1 MARSVSF
8 PSIDYPSAD
17 GLPMAESDF
26 QRKPLIYAVDVLGI
40 YFEDRTD
47 IYVSGNLFIYY
58 EEGNPEAV
66 VAPDVFVV
74 MGSPKRDR
82 SSYMLWQEPKAPDFV
97 LEITSRRTRSADQ
110 GPKRGIYAFLGVQE
124 YWQYDP
130 TGDYLEPAL
139 QGLRLIDHNYHP
151 LPPTYLPH
159 ETLSLHSEVLGLDL
173 RLEHGRLAFYDL
185 ATGRKLLSHQETE
198 QARREAEQAQ
208 REAEERM
215 RQEVSARQAAEAR
228 VAELEARLRS
238 LQEEGSS
245 PSSADTQR

>member
-40 YFEDRTD
+40 CFEDRTD
-47 IYVSGNLFIYY
+47 VYVSGNLCIYY
-58 EEGNPEAV
+58 EEGNPDAV
-66 VAPDVFVV
+66 VVPDVFVV
-74 MGSPKRDR
+74 MGAPKRDR
-82 SSYMLWQEPKAPDFV
+82 PSYMLWQEPKAPDFV
-97 LEITSRRTRSADQ
+97 LEITSRRTRSVDQ

-130 TGDYLEPAL
+130 TGDYLEPVL
-139 QGLRLIDHNYHP
+139 QGFRLIDRNYHP
-151 LPPTYLPH
+151 LPTTYLPH
-159 ETLSLHSEVLGLDL
+159 ETLSLHSDVLGLDL
-173 RLEHGRLAFYDL
+173 RLEHGRLSFYDP

-198 QARREAEQAQ
+198 QAWREAEQAR

-215 RQEVSARQAAEAR
+215 QQEVSARQAAEAR
-228 VAELEARLRS
+228 IAELEARLRT
-238 LQEEGSS
+238 LQEERLSS
-245 PSSADTQR
+245 SSDDTQR